1 MTRTDPALPGLRA
14 APEPSYRKFGLCRI
28 CFRSERP
35 HGLHPGRSEGVV
47 VNAMKT
53 SDPLSDLFTRL
64 RNGMRA
70 GHEHGWTCR
79 ASRLKEAVL
88 KVLEQE
94 GFVSA
99 FRKKSRRADGPVLRV
114 GLKYDHEGEP
124 IVAGL
129 ERVSR
134 PGTAHLRQGRC
145 DSRRCWAAWA
155 CRSCRRR
162 GAS

>member
-1 MTRTDPALPGLRA
+1 
-14 APEPSYRKFGLCRI
+14 
-28 CFRSERP
+28 
-35 HGLHPGRSEGVV
+35 
-47 VNAMKT
+47 MKT

-70 GHEHGWTCR
+70 GHDR
-79 ASRLKEAVL
+79 VDVPASRLKESVL

-94 GFVSA
+94 GFVSS
-99 FRKKSRRADGPVLRV
+99 FRKVQKEGRPVLSV

-134 PGTAHLRQGRC
+134 PGRRVYAKADAIPEVLGGLGVSIVSTSQGIVTDKKARQ
-145 DSRRCWAAWA
+145 SRLGGEVLCNVW
-155 CRSCRRR
+155 
-162 GAS
+162 